1 MRRTKTAAALL
12 SKRIPTARAGMTAD
26 AVRAAVL
33 HERCRWD
40 AVTYVYILDAD
51 ERLAGVISMKELIC
65 ADAKAQVDDIMVY
78 DVVTTHPTTDQE
90 HVAMQ
95 AIRHGIKAVPVVDHD
110 GRFLGV
116 VGTDAILK
124 TLHEE
129 HVEDFLR
136 YAGIRRTERITDI
149 LTARMGTLVRHRL
162 PWLIVG
168 LAGSMVGTLVV
179 RAFEGVLTQELR
191 LAFFIPLIVYMSD
204 ALGTQTQTL
213 YIRSLAMEH
222 PTFRRLLPR
231 ELGVTLVMSAA
242 CAVLLATFALVGF
255 RSVAIAWTVGLALFL
270 TMLSASALAL
280 AVTTLLARTGRDP
293 ALGGGP
299 LATVIQ
305 DVASLLLYFLIASAI
320 IL

>member
-1 MRRTKTAAALL
+1 
-12 SKRIPTARAGMTAD
+12 
-26 AVRAAVL
+26 
-33 HERCRWD
+33 
-40 AVTYVYILDAD
+40 VTYVYVLDVN
-51 ERLAGVISMKELIC
+51 EYLVGVLSMKELIC
-65 ADAKAQVDDIMVY
+65 ADAKAHVEDIMVMNPI
-78 DVVTTHPTTDQE
+78 TAHPTTDRE
-90 HVAMQ
+90 HVAMR

-110 GRFLGV
+110 QRFLGV

-149 LTARMGTLVRHRL
+149 LTARVGALIRHRL
-162 PWLIVG
+162 PWLVVG
-168 LAGSMVGTLVV
+168 LGGSMLGTLVV
-179 RAFEGVLTQELR
+179 RAFEGVLVQELR

-213 YIRSLAMEH
+213 YIRALAMEH
-222 PTFRRLLPR
+222 PRLSKLLPR
-231 ELGVTLVMSAA
+231 EFGVTLVMSAA
-242 CAVLLATFALVGF
+242 CSLLLALFALVGF
-255 RSVAIAWTVGLALFL
+255 QSGAIAWTVGLALFL

-280 AVTTLLARTGRDP
+280 GVTTLLARSGKDP

-305 DVASLLLYFLIASAI
+305 DVASLCIYFLVASAI
-320 IL
+320 ILR

>member
-1 MRRTKTAAALL
+1 MKKATAAALL
-12 SKRIPTARAGMTAD
+12 SKRIPTARTGMTVS
-26 AVRAAVL
+26 AVRRAVL

-40 AVTYVYILDAD
+40 SVTYVYILDAQ
-51 ERLAGVISMKELIC
+51 EHPVGVVSMKELIC
-65 ADAKAQVDDIMVY
+65 ADAKASIDAVMTRDIVI
-78 DVVTTHPTTDQE
+78 VHPTTDQE
-90 HVAMQ
+90 HVAMR
-95 AIRHGIKAVPVVDHD
+95 AIRHGIKAVPVVDGN

-124 TLHEE
+124 TLHAE

-136 YAGIRRTERITDI
+136 YAGIRHTERITDI
-149 LTARMGTLVRHRL
+149 LKARVGELVRHRL

-168 LAGSMVGTLVV
+168 LVGSMVGTLVV
-179 RAFEGVLTQELR
+179 RAFEGVLTYDLR

-222 PTFRRLLPR
+222 PTLRRLLPR
-231 ELGVTLVMSAA
+231 ELGVTVVMSAV
-242 CAVLLATFALVGF
+242 CAVLIATFALVGF
-255 RSVAIAWTVGLALFL
+255 RSPAIAWTVGLALFL

-280 AVTTLLARTGRDP
+280 TVTTILARAKRDP

-305 DVASLLLYFLIASAI
+305 DVVSLLLYFLIASAI
-320 IL
+320 ILR